1 MPALLSPDA
10 VTARKIRKAPVLA
23 LAAAGLLA
31 LGAGEARAAYT
42 FQTIID
48 PANPTFTQA
57 LGINNASTVVGYG
70 NGVVFDGFQ
79 LALPSTFT
87 RQNFPGAD
95 GGTQVIGISG
105 AGTTV
110 GFSVTGGTTNGFAQ
124 TGGTFATVDAPG
136 TAFNQLLGI
145 NNLGTVAAG
154 YSSTDPAG
162 ATLQHALTV
171 SGGPTFSSPSFT
183 DINALLPVNFNSQAT
198 GVNNSGEVVGFYQSD
213 MTGHFSA
220 FTDIGGAITP
230 FLAFGSQF
238 TQALGVNN
246 LGQIVGDYV
255 DAGGVTHGF
264 LDSGGVFT
272 TLDPAGSLNTVING
286 INDQGQVVGFYVN
299 AADQTIGLLGSPVP
313 EPAALA
319 LFGVGLVALAGVPR
333 RRRTVV

>member
-1 MPALLSPDA
+1 MPARLSRDA
-10 VTARKIRKAPVLA
+10 TAALKIGKAPVLT
-23 LAAAGLLA
+23 LAAAGLLI
-31 LGAGEARAAYT
+31 LGAGQAQAGYS
-42 FQTIID
+42 FQSIVD
-48 PANPTFTQA
+48 PLNPSFTQT
-57 LGINNASTVVGYG
+57 LGINDSSTIVGYG
-70 NGVVFDGFQ
+70 NGVVFNGFQ
-79 LALPSTFT
+79 LTPPSSFT
-87 RQNFPGAD
+87 RQNVPGAT

-105 AGTTV
+105 SGTTV
-110 GFSVTGGTTNGFAQ
+110 GFYVDAAGTTHGFTQ
-124 TGGTFATVDAPG
+124 TSGTFSTIDEPG

-145 NNLGTVAAG
+145 NKSGTTAAG

-162 ATLQHALTV
+162 ATLQKALTV
-171 SGGPTFSSPSFT
+171 NLGTSAFT

-198 GVNNSGEVVGFYQSD
+198 GVNDSGQVVGFYQSD
-213 MTGHFSA
+213 AAGHFSA
-220 FTDIGGAITP
+220 FSDIGGTATP
-230 FLAFGSQF
+230 FLAFGSLF

-299 AADQTIGLLGSPVP
+299 AADQTVGLLGSPVP

-319 LFGVGLVALAGVPR
+319 LLGVGLVALAGVSR
-333 RRRTVV
+333 RRKPV